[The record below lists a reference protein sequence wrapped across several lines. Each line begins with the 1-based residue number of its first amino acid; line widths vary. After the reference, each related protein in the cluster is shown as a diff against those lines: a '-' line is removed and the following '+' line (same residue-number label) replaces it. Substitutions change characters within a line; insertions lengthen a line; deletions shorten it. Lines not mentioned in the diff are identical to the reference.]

1 MAGKARNIVYEKK
14 TDRRREKRA
23 GRGRSGKRRDKEQ
36 SGKDNRGLY
45 DSKAGEHLWRPIVTG
60 GNQLP
65 FCQIKPK
72 AMSIYRAIT

>member
-36 SGKDNRGLY
+36 SGKDN
-45 DSKAGEHLWRPIVTG
+45 
-60 GNQLP
+60 
-65 FCQIKPK
+65 
-72 AMSIYRAIT
+72 